1 MGLVRCGECGD
12 CDKQKLFRQLTQQ
25 KRIINSERVEKIMK
39 TIKSFQF
46 DFEYI
51 YKNFNFD
58 RGTPLHGEAP
68 GSLDMKRKKGSPG
81 ADT

>member
-1 MGLVRCGECGD
+1 
-12 CDKQKLFRQLTQQ
+12 
-25 KRIINSERVEKIMK
+25 MK

-51 YKNFNFD
+51 YKKSNFD

-68 GSLDMKRKKGSPG
+68 GSLEMKRKKGSPG
-81 ADT
+81 ADI

>member
-1 MGLVRCGECGD
+1 
-12 CDKQKLFRQLTQQ
+12 
-25 KRIINSERVEKIMK
+25 MK

-68 GSLDMKRKKGSPG
+68 GSLDMKRNKGSPG
-81 ADT
+81 ADI